1 MKNLLFIILIFNLI
15 CVNSELQAALSVP
28 SSEYGLKPTER
39 IISKKEQTQRLK
51 ALKKEYRQEMKGMS
65 KVEKKEFI
73 EDKIKKENARIPRMN
88 LLIIGA
94 ILILAGIIFYL
105 IPFLWYIG
113 ALLQT
118 AGAIVLLVWLIL
130 WLMDM
135 A

>member
-28 SSEYGLKPTER
+28 SSEYGLNPTER

-88 LLIIGA
+88 LLIIG
-94 ILILAGIIFYL
+94 LILPEMVVL
-105 IPFLWYIG
+105 IMMKQWLWS
-113 ALLQT
+113 LS
-118 AGAIVLLVWLIL
+118 V
-130 WLMDM
+130 
-135 A
+135 